1 MGTKML
7 QHAKSL
13 LEDKDNLV
21 AIDKYFD
28 KLLTSLNTAVA
39 IENKLDKE
47 QTAFNDVLDALRLS
61 LQLYQRS
68 NK

>member
-47 QTAFNDVLDALRLS
+47 QQHSMT
-61 LQLYQRS
+61 Y
-68 NK
+68 

>member
-28 KLLTSLNTAVA
+28 KLLTSLNNAVA

-47 QTAFNDVLDALRLS
+47 QTAFNGHIRCVQVIIATIS
-61 LQLYQRS
+61 
-68 NK
+68 KE

>member
-7 QHAKSL
+7 QYAKCL

-39 IENKLDKE
+39 IENKLD
-47 QTAFNDVLDALRLS
+47 NRLIYFPI
-61 LQLYQRS
+61 QMKIQD
-68 NK
+68 NKDRL